1 MYDIMSIFVYF
12 RDGLPK
18 YTLFRVLS
26 KEVSNVAE
34 VSHDALSAHFS
45 V

>member
-1 MYDIMSIFVYF
+1 MYDIMSIFVF